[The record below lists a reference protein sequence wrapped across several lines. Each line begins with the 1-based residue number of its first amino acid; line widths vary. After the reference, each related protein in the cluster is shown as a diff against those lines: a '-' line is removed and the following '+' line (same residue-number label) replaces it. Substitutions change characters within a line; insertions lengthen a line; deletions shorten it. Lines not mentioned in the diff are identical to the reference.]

1 MVLAKPEQDSTMRKR
16 KRYREDGQ
24 YEGTSRI
31 EQRTGAKTSR
41 SEAKA
46 NLTLAKAEKAKQV
59 AAKRKWL
66 VILIGM
72 IMGIAAFFKFKI
84 GP

>member
-1 MVLAKPEQDSTMRKR
+1 MRKR
-16 KRYREDGQ
+16 KRYRDDGQ

-31 EQRTGAKTSR
+31 EQRTGAKAARTD
-41 SEAKA
+41 AKA
-46 NLTLAKAEKAKQV
+46 NLILAKSEKAKQT

-66 VILIGM
+66 VFLLGM
-72 IMGIAAFFKFKI
+72 VMAIAAFFKFKI

>member
-1 MVLAKPEQDSTMRKR
+1 MRKR
-16 KRYREDGQ
+16 KRYRTDGQ

-72 IMGIAAFFKFKI
+72 IMAIAGFFKFRM
-84 GP
+84 GG